1 MGKERAEETR
11 EAAWNSVAVSV
22 KGEEGVKGRGESR
35 PSWVKEPAAGL
46 WRGGHEGEGA
56 GAGRGEST
64 GPGVL
69 GKVHRPW
76 ESLAETP
83 RDVFLAP

>member
-1 MGKERAEETR
+1 MEKERAEETH

-35 PSWVKEPAAGL
+35 PSWVRESAVGL

-56 GAGRGEST
+56 GASRGEST

-69 GKVHRPW
+69 GKVHRPR
-76 ESLAETP
+76 ESLAEMP
-83 RDVFLAP
+83 QDVFLAP